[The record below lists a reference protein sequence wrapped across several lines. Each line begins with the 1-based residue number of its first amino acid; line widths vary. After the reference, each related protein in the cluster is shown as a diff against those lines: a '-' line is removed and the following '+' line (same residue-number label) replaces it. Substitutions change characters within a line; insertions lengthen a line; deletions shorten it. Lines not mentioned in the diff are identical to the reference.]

1 MTDIVGFI
9 VAIVAVVIAA
19 SVGGY
24 ATARSLGRWY
34 RALPKPWWNPPDAV
48 FGPVWTLLYLGMAV
62 ASWLVWRARDEHDV
76 SAALVWYAVQLT
88 LNVLWSVVFFGMR
101 SPIGGLVVIV
111 ALWSAIVTTIVAF
124 APVSG
129 LAAALLV
136 PYAAWVTFASALNG
150 AIVGLGL
157 RPRSG

>member
-1 MTDIVGFI
+1 MTDIVGLI

-88 LNVLWSVVFFGMR
+88 LNVLWSVVFFGLR
-101 SPIGGLVVIV
+101 RPGAGVVVIV
-111 ALWSAIVTTIVAF
+111 ALLASIAVTIATF
-124 APVSG
+124 APISTV
-129 LAAALLV
+129 AAVLLV
-136 PYAAWVTFASALNG
+136 PYLLWVTYATTLNG
-150 AIVGLGL
+150 WIA
-157 RPRSG
+157 RQERRA